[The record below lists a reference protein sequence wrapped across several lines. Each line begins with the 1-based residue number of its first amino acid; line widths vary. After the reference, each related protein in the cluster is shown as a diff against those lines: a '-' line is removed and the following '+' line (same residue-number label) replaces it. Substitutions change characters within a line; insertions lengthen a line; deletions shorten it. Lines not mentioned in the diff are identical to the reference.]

1 MQLRQTELLC
11 EAGVFRAA
19 KQFKKFPDYMGEQWR
34 PDLTEGE
41 ARALLEDCLRVL
53 FYRDCRASSLIQL
66 GKCVSGEDH
75 RATTT
80 PLISDPY
87 PLEHTSWN
95 DPAFVQAAPAQLD
108 GDGGW

>member
-1 MQLRQTELLC
+1 M
-11 EAGVFRAA
+11 
-19 KQFKKFPDYMGEQWR
+19 
-34 PDLTEGE
+34 
-41 ARALLEDCLRVL
+41 LEDCLRVL

-66 GKCVSGEDH
+66 GKCASGGD
-75 RATTT
+75 APAAT

-95 DPAFVQAAPAQLD
+95 DPAFVEAAPAQLD